1 MDDCIFCKLAS
12 HEIPTDIV
20 CEDDEVIVFRDAA
33 PQAPVHVLMIPKK
46 HIASLDDTVD
56 EDAQLLGRMMLKIK
70 EVAASLGL
78 ENGYRVVSIL
88 ADGAGITLQAMLS
101 AKALPGAGHTSLAAF
116 KSDVDLGDHLFVHG
130 RVISSRRG
138 ELSVMAEPLLREGAK
153 AADLPG
159 LDDDDVVIPA

>member
-78 ENGYRVVSIL
+78 ENGYRVVSNNGEDAFQTVKHLHFHIL
-88 ADGAGITLQAMLS
+88 GKRKLLWP
-101 AKALPGAGHTSLAAF
+101 PG
-116 KSDVDLGDHLFVHG
+116 
-130 RVISSRRG
+130 
-138 ELSVMAEPLLREGAK
+138 
-153 AADLPG
+153 
-159 LDDDDVVIPA
+159 